1 VGLYVKHIDGRIV
14 QVTVYVDDMV
24 IVGKTSDINAVVE
37 ALQRKFTMK
46 DLGRVRYLLSMEIHY
61 EHVLMLCPLH
71 TVYIKRLLTQFQ
83 MEMARSV
90 GSFTHTVFL
99 PRLFSVLFWLRIR
112 RTRQHNFKTR
122 ANIGV
127 NLRNSCNRVK

>member
-90 GSFTHTVFL
+90 GSPKMHNDKMLYGNSKGMFA
-99 PRLFSVLFWLRIR
+99 VLFLLKLTQIDVI
-112 RTRQHNFKTR
+112 F
-122 ANIGV
+122 
-127 NLRNSCNRVK
+127 